1 MKYREVAAMSKL
13 QNLTL
18 WKGEQ
23 DNNALQTF
31 PDDLSKREQHD
42 PSQPKLS
49 VYSWQFYGDDETIKR
64 RFQTSFYSKYPC
76 RFWGK

>member
-23 DNNALQTF
+23 DNNAWQTF
-31 PDDLSKREQHD
+31 PDDFSK
-42 PSQPKLS
+42 K
-49 VYSWQFYGDDETIKR
+49 GT
-64 RFQTSFYSKYPC
+64 T
-76 RFWGK
+76 